1 MSEWKSV
8 AMISQLLL
16 KYSLCNIIIVTFFVG
31 SASIAL
37 VSSVLISEKLFI
49 GGDLNGHICSTR
61 VDFDEVHGGFGYGS
75 RNQEG

>member
-16 KYSLCNIIIVTFFVG
+16 NYSLCNIIIVTFFVG

-49 GGDLNGHICSTR
+49 
-61 VDFDEVHGGFGYGS
+61 
-75 RNQEG
+75 